1 MSAGKDLGQLVASFE
16 DFMEMS
22 LLDIPSHQCL
32 VSEKRALLQ
41 ATASHSSSVVLLFK
55 INYGFSGEVT
65 LLV

>member
-16 DFMEMS
+16 DFMEIS